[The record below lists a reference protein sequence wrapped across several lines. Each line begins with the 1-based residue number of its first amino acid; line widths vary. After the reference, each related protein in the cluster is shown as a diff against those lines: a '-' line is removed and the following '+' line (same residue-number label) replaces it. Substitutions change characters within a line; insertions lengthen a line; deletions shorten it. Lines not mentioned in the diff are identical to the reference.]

1 MHLNLNPSTSLSSS
15 DKYGTS
21 SSSESNE
28 EMDLSAIIDT
38 EMEVN
43 QDIAFDRV
51 ETNHSLEILNE
62 DNLAIDMIV

>member
-1 MHLNLNPSTSLSSS
+1 
-15 DKYGTS
+15 
-21 SSSESNE
+21 
-28 EMDLSAIIDT
+28 MDLSAIIDT